1 MAENDFQRASLRG
14 LGKKILLG
22 DEPTEITPPAEIPVD
37 DDPGTLKLTSD
48 EEQDLLAIVPP
59 SMGMTQ
65 TPIAEEKSQEA
76 IPPLEYDMPHP
87 AKLAGESLP
96 LPSEMQSLVEEAF
109 ESSDQIFTSP
119 NIEARP
125 LAESDSN
132 SFVTLDPIESVLP
145 TELQA
150 IIDEN
155 AEAPIVAKPPME
167 PPPASKPPQPNPIPA
182 ASTSSA
188 PPIPAERNELT
199 HLLPLIAGWIVAV
212 LVLIYQL
219 MKDRDD
225 EKSEKDN

>member
-37 DDPGTLKLTSD
+37 DDPAVLKLTSD
-48 EEQDLLAIVPP
+48 EEQDLLAVVPP
-59 SMGMTQ
+59 SIGMTQ
-65 TPIAEEKSQEA
+65 APVAEEKSQEA

-109 ESSDQIFTSP
+109 ESAEQIVTSP

-125 LAESDSN
+125 HAESDGTP
-132 SFVTLDPIESVLP
+132 FVTLNPAEAVLP
-145 TELQA
+145 TELQT

-155 AEAPIVAKPPME
+155 ADAPIAAKPPTE
-167 PPPASKPPQPNPIPA
+167 QPAPTPQTNPIPSYA
-182 ASTSSA
+182 TSSA

-225 EKSEKDN
+225 EKTEKDR